1 MGSHGAFRALVTA
14 VSLQSGICSFVGA
27 LLPHSKGG
35 MHVCAQMLQQTF
47 AFASCFSIFLPFL
60 TTTENTACVFPFPQ
74 PTEVLDSMKNTS
86 IHCTPQGQGQTDVK
100 KKKKKELKSQQP
112 CCNVSGKLQCLAP
125 WAASAPKG
133 DGRRLPER
141 MRWCFERRSSHLV
154 WVSPVLEQPQHNCG
168 GGGCSNWFQTLKPWE
183 SSLFGSISRVSVWD
197 QSRVKEGVEKDSAWK
212 SLSTSFMR

>member
-1 MGSHGAFRALVTA
+1 MGAGQGLGSMLRCEVVNRENLYRNRSLWMGSHGAFRALVMA

-47 AFASCFSIFLPFL
+47 AFASCFSIFFPFV

-100 KKKKKELKSQQP
+100 KKKRIKIPAAL
-112 CCNVSGKLQCLAP
+112 LQCLRE
-125 WAASAPKG
+125 AAMPGSLG
-133 DGRRLPER
+133 SECPER
-141 MRWCFERRSSHLV
+141 WWTEAAWENEVMLWEQKQSSCVGLPGAGTAPAQL
-154 WVSPVLEQPQHNCG
+154 WRG
-168 GGGCSNWFQTLKPWE
+168 G
-183 SSLFGSISRVSVWD
+183 LF
-197 QSRVKEGVEKDSAWK
+197 
-212 SLSTSFMR
+212 